1 MCGTSPPPP
10 PPLPPPPLP
19 MRGRGVSLSP
29 PHLPPKHGSGGT
41 DPPPPPPLY
50 GRAPPP
56 PLYLNSKRAVPTVLP
71 PGDGAP
77 PYTVYPKGVGRC
89 HGLALPRSRVSYVMK
104 LASALWNDEQR
115 RKKGQFEPGP
125 LASEIETLLLPKVK
139 KPVNNSG
146 YEQGML

>member
-41 DPPPPPPLY
+41 DPPPHPPLY

-71 PGDGAP
+71 P
-77 PYTVYPKGVGRC
+77 GVGRC

-115 RKKGQFEPGP
+115 RKKGQ
-125 LASEIETLLLPKVK
+125 L
-139 KPVNNSG
+139 
-146 YEQGML
+146 Y